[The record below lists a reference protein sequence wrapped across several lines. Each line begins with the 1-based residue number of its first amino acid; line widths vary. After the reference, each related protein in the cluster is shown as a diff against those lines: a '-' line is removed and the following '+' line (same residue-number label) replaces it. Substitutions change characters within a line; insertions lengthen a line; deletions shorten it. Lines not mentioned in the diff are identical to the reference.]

1 MLKKIR
7 EFFKEKGQGVVEYA
21 LVLGVA
27 ALIAAALLANGG
39 LGDKIVGSVNKVGDS
54 IDTAAT
60 KISAAVGGV
69 TISTPDGNTGT

>member
-60 KISAAVGGV
+60 KISAAVAGV

>member
-39 LGDKIVGSVNKVGDS
+39 LGDKIVGSVNKVGD
-54 IDTAAT
+54 TLT
-60 KISAAVGGV
+60 LRQLRFLRL
-69 TISTPDGNTGT
+69 